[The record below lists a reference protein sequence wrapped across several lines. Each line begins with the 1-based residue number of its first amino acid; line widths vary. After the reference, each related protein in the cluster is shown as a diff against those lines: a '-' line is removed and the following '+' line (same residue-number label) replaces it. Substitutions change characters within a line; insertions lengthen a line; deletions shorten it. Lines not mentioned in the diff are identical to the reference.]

1 MTAGR
6 PSKYDPIYCDAII
19 AFCQDGSSISSF
31 AASIGV
37 SRDTISEW
45 GKVHEEFSAAVKA
58 AKTAVAA
65 WYDKAARK
73 TATEGGG
80 NATICIF
87 GLKNFD
93 SEDFRDKTETEH
105 SGGVTVTKIERQF
118 VDPPHS
124 NG

>member
-1 MTAGR
+1 MPAGR
-6 PSKYDPIYCDAII
+6 PSKYDPAYCESIVS
-19 AFCQDGSSISSF
+19 FCQDGSSISSF

-37 SRDTISEW
+37 SRSTITEW
-45 GKVHEEFSAAVKA
+45 GNEHPEFSAAVKA

-73 TATEGGG
+73 NAIEGGG

-93 SEDFRDKTETEH
+93 EEDFRDVQETKH
-105 SGGVTVTKIERQF
+105 SGNVGFTGLNVTIRRK
-118 VDPPHS
+118 S
-124 NG
+124 